1 MFEQLTSVRVD
12 RLTTRSIREWHDGID
27 TVYSANKVLA
37 VLKSAL
43 PLHAEDTGTRSIA
56 MPTNLQKRLER
67 PTRTHLSIDQVQA
80 VIPSGSI
87 RVAFPFLGAT
97 RISEQLGLC
106 WDCEPDRQR
115 GQRRC
120 RIRRG
125 NFSIAAERL
134 RWFETDRSRSTLM
147 IGLCPS
153 VAQKVAVGAAPRSE
167 RPRARA
173 NPPQSHETAPI
184 SSKGSP

>member
-1 MFEQLTSVRVD
+1 
-12 RLTTRSIREWHDGID
+12 
-27 TVYSANKVLA
+27 
-37 VLKSAL
+37 
-43 PLHAEDTGTRSIA
+43 

-80 VIPSGSI
+80 VIASGSI
-87 RVAFPFLGAT
+87 CVAFPFLGGT

-134 RWFETDRSRSTLM
+134 RWFETDRSQGRRQVCRIAAQIEDVLAESGQRIDFNDRIAPFGRSK
-147 IGLCPS
+147 S
-153 VAQKVAVGAAPRSE
+153 RRRS
-167 RPRARA
+167 R
-173 NPPQSHETAPI
+173 S
-184 SSKGSP
+184 